1 MVSGLKS
8 QKSVGVWVQ
17 MRASSPP
24 RSMQISNLLKSS
36 KLGVKLYFIR
46 TFKTP
51 KNMFVIVIFVL
62 KTEVLDVIIL

>member
-1 MVSGLKS
+1 
-8 QKSVGVWVQ
+8 